1 MTVEYLE
8 SLRRE
13 GRYSG
18 TTMAIISNWLSRLE
32 RFAGDRDAV
41 DLRTADLVA
50 WRKELAWQP
59 GPSGRLLSENT
70 VNQAVLA
77 VRGFYRWAVASG
89 ALATDP
95 AVSLKVRAV
104 RSEGRPK
111 LTAADRRK
119 ILAYPSLDTATGIR
133 NRAVLAVLLET
144 GISRQAC
151 SLLDLADLQLDI
163 GALMASGRKGAG
175 IHTLSDGLCAD
186 LERYLK
192 EARPLLLNV
201 DQLALFINRKGGRL
215 SVGSVQAMVRHT
227 LLGCGL
233 GTSLFS
239 S

>member
-1 MTVEYLE
+1 MTAEYLE

-13 GRYSG
+13 GRYSM

-32 RFAGDRDAV
+32 RFAGDRDALA
-41 DLRTADLVA
+41 LRTADLVA

-77 VRGFYRWAVASG
+77 VRGFYRWAVAIG
-89 ALATDP
+89 ALAIDP
-95 AVSLKVRAV
+95 AAALKVRAV
-104 RSEGRPK
+104 RSERRPK
-111 LTAADRRK
+111 LTITDRRK
-119 ILAYPSLDTATGIR
+119 ILAYPSLETPTGIR

-163 GALMASGRKGAG
+163 GALMARGRKGAG

-192 EARPLLLNV
+192 ESRPLLLAG
-201 DQLALFINRKGGRL
+201 QQPALFINCKGGRL

-233 GTSLFS
+233 RPSLFS